1 MLIPTV
7 KIAQEDGFLIINES
21 DFDPEKHRLFGVDTE
36 PEDDDPRSDD
46 ELRAALETAA
56 GKAPHPS
63 MKRETML
70 AKLAELVTE

>member
-1 MLIPTV
+1 MRIPTV
-7 KIAQEDGFLIINES
+7 KIAQGDGFLIINES
-21 DFDPEKHRLFGVDTE
+21 DFDPEKHQLFGVDPE

-46 ELRAALETAA
+46 ELRAALEDGT

-70 AKLAELVTE
+70 AKLAELATE